1 MIVVRS
7 APLLL
12 LLSLAIGTIPAS
24 AVDVPGG
31 GPAKSD
37 CYVGFEVDATPA
49 PTVSG
54 AKVTG
59 KACGSA
65 CAFKVKA
72 CINETAVVSGCTA
85 PNVTRVTIVPPAVG
99 LQPPPTPGSTQAC
112 GPEATVSVPL
122 KGKAHNRPG
131 KKKLKMVAT
140 ADAKPK
146 KDVDV
151 LKLLCMPNPGD
162 AGCGGGTP
170 VPGNRVFSP
179 AAGDIP
185 VGSHFFTSA
194 LPGDV
199 AKPGTS
205 FGTITLA
212 AGTPGPDGVA
222 TLAIASD
229 SIIGFQALD
238 DSFVCAKIEAAS
250 SHGKIDCDGGTP
262 VGVTVAGTAMGRV
275 PTTRP

>member
-146 KDVDV
+146 KDVDI

-162 AGCGGGTP
+162 AGCGGAGAP
-170 VPGNRVFSP
+170 RASP
-179 AAGDIP
+179 ARDR
-185 VGSHFFTSA
+185 
-194 LPGDV
+194 PGR
-199 AKPGTS
+199 A
-205 FGTITLA
+205 
-212 AGTPGPDGVA
+212 
-222 TLAIASD
+222 
-229 SIIGFQALD
+229 
-238 DSFVCAKIEAAS
+238 
-250 SHGKIDCDGGTP
+250 
-262 VGVTVAGTAMGRV
+262 RV
-275 PTTRP
+275 PRSSRRWRDARSRGAALVRTGRRVESGGEADPPARTPPAPRRRRRATGADRGGRFCSPAP

>member
-1 MIVVRS
+1 SEVRGPSRRRNEAPSRGLLRRRNRCRPKRSDDRPLARRRRTSPRRRDARSARAQGESRQGPSRADAGGCRAARRRATATPRALAGLTRHGKPGRWWVTSLDGSRRPAPCCRKGGTFMIVVRS

-49 PTVSG
+49 PPVRG

-112 GPEATVSVPL
+112 GPEASVE
-122 KGKAHNRPG
+122 GQ
-131 KKKLKMVAT
+131 
-140 ADAKPK
+140 
-146 KDVDV
+146 
-151 LKLLCMPNPGD
+151 
-162 AGCGGGTP
+162 
-170 VPGNRVFSP
+170 
-179 AAGDIP
+179 
-185 VGSHFFTSA
+185 GSQQA
-194 LPGDV
+194 REEE
-199 AKPGTS
+199 AQ
-205 FGTITLA
+205 
-212 AGTPGPDGVA
+212 DG
-222 TLAIASD
+222 
-229 SIIGFQALD
+229 
-238 DSFVCAKIEAAS
+238 
-250 SHGKIDCDGGTP
+250 CDG
-262 VGVTVAGTAMGRV
+262 
-275 PTTRP
+275 